1 MKKRFIAGAACPSC
15 QQRDTLR
22 VWRENNIDKVEC
34 VSCDYHDSRLPDSA
48 QQSQSGVESTENV
61 IGIFKPE

>member
-1 MKKRFIAGAACPSC
+1 MKKRFIAGAACPKC
-15 QQRDTLR
+15 QRQDTLR

-34 VSCDYHDSRLPDSA
+34 VSCDYHESRLPDSA
-48 QQSQSGVESTENV
+48 QQSQSETPPAENV

>member
-34 VSCDYHDSRLPDSA
+34 VSCDYHDSRLPESA
-48 QQSQSGVESTENV
+48 QQSHSGAESAENV